1 MKLNLL
7 KASFDLITLGQS
19 YNYFVDLVKR
29 GNNMQKKAKRKD
41 MSASERKKG
50 RNDDVQVRLY
60 NANRIQVASVCYR
73 LAVVSWSVG
82 GGVMSSRLHFMML
95 VSTKKTPTLQSFVK
109 FAKH

>member
-50 RNDDVQVRLY
+50 RNDHVQVRLW
-60 NANRIQVASVCYR
+60 
-73 LAVVSWSVG
+73 VVYSLPV
-82 GGVMSSRLHFMML
+82 R
-95 VSTKKTPTLQSFVK
+95 TKTAIFNYIHAP
-109 FAKH
+109 